1 MVSMKK
7 IQETMMTSIFNVFEK
22 MFFVFLEP
30 LDEDIQYD
38 MVTSIKFTG
47 VMKGEIKA
55 YLSRGIVDIMAQN
68 MLSIEPS
75 EITDQTIEDCAKESI
90 NMIAGSFLNKLEPSQ
105 VFDLSIP
112 DFEKRTGQF
121 VKDSK
126 ATLSL
131 SFDSDEQFMGVTLNL
146 EA

>member
-7 IQETMMTSIFNVFEK
+7 IQEALMTSIFNVFEK

-30 LDEDIQYD
+30 LDEDIEYD
-38 MVTSIKFTG
+38 LVTSIKFSG
-47 VMKGEIKA
+47 PMSGEIKA

-68 MLSIEPS
+68 MLSLAPS
-75 EITDQTIEDCAKESI
+75 EITDQTIEDCAKEAI

-112 DFEKRTGQF
+112 DFEKTSGLL

-126 ATLSL
+126 TTLSL
-131 SFDSDEQFMGVTLNL
+131 SFDSDEQLMGIALNL
-146 EA
+146 NA

>member
-1 MVSMKK
+1 MKK

-75 EITDQTIEDCAKESI
+75 EITDQTIEDCAKE
-90 NMIAGSFLNKLEPSQ
+90 
-105 VFDLSIP
+105 
-112 DFEKRTGQF
+112 
-121 VKDSK
+121 
-126 ATLSL
+126 
-131 SFDSDEQFMGVTLNL
+131 
-146 EA
+146 

>member
-90 NMIAGSFLNKLEPSQ
+90 NMIAGSFLHKLEPSQ

>member
-1 MVSMKK
+1 MKK
-7 IQETMMTSIFNVFEK
+7 IQETLMTSIFNVFEK

-68 MLSIEPS
+68 MLSMEPS

-112 DFEKRTGQF
+112 DFEKKTGQF

-131 SFDSDEQFMGVTLNL
+131 SFDSDEQYMGVTLNL

>member
-75 EITDQTIEDCAKESI
+75 EITDQTIEDCAKEAI

-112 DFEKRTGQF
+112 DFEKGTGQF
-121 VKDSK
+121 VKDSE

>member
-7 IQETMMTSIFNVFEK
+7 IQETLMTSIFNVFEK

-68 MLSIEPS
+68 MLSMEPS

-112 DFEKRTGQF
+112 DFEKKTGQF

-131 SFDSDEQFMGVTLNL
+131 SFDSDEQYMGVTLNL

>member
-1 MVSMKK
+1 
-7 IQETMMTSIFNVFEK
+7 MTSIFNVFEK

-68 MLSIEPS
+68 MLSMEPS

-112 DFEKRTGQF
+112 DFEKKTGQF

-131 SFDSDEQFMGVTLNL
+131 SFDSDEQYMGVTLNL